1 MLCWEL
7 YNISNYIKF
16 FWFLCRQGIGNDNN
30 RFGRPG
36 RSSSPQLSFGHLVIW
51 PICWHALCRFGYT
64 IIEYMLYIYIY
75 LFIYIFIYLC
85 IHLFTFSFIHLFMY
99 SFIYLCI
106 HLFIYS
112 LIYLFICWF
121 IYLYW
126 YSYIPYIHIY
136 ICIYIYI
143 YPYDNNASILSP
155 SPVTPCD
162 SLSTSLWF
170 TMHDIETTSLRSFPS
185 PSALMTSRG
194 KANLPE
200 RSCAL
205 PWEQRYGNRASR
217 PVDGSKMTG

>member
-75 LFIYIFIYLC
+75 IYLFIYIFIYLC

-136 ICIYIYI
+136 IYAYIYIYI
-143 YPYDNNASILSP
+143 HMTIMHP
-155 SPVTPCD
+155 SSVLPQWRLVIHSARPCD
-162 SLSTSLWF
+162 SPC
-170 TMHDIETTSLRSFPS
+170 MI
-185 PSALMTSRG
+185 
-194 KANLPE
+194 
-200 RSCAL
+200 
-205 PWEQRYGNRASR
+205 
-217 PVDGSKMTG
+217 

>member
-75 LFIYIFIYLC
+75 LFIYLFIYLYIYLFMYSFIYFF
-85 IHLFTFSFIHLFMY
+85 IHSFIYVFIHLFMY
-99 SFIYLCI
+99 SFIYL
-106 HLFIYS
+106 

-136 ICIYIYI
+136 IYMHIYIYI
-143 YPYDNNASILSP
+143 HMTIMHP
-155 SPVTPCD
+155 SSVLPQWRLVIHSARPCD
-162 SLSTSLWF
+162 SPC
-170 TMHDIETTSLRSFPS
+170 MI
-185 PSALMTSRG
+185 
-194 KANLPE
+194 
-200 RSCAL
+200 
-205 PWEQRYGNRASR
+205 
-217 PVDGSKMTG
+217 

>member
-64 IIEYMLYIYIY
+64 IIEYMLYIYI
-75 LFIYIFIYLC
+75 FIYLYIYLFMYSFIYFF
-85 IHLFTFSFIHLFMY
+85 IHSFIYVFIHLFMY
-99 SFIYLCI
+99 SFIYLFIDLFI
-106 HLFIYS
+106 HL
-112 LIYLFICWF
+112 LIYLFILIF
-121 IYLYW
+121 IYTIY
-126 YSYIPYIHIY
+126 PYIY
-136 ICIYIYI
+136 VYI
-143 YPYDNNASILSP
+143 YPYDNNASFLSP